1 MSLTTLFD
9 AAGIDPD
16 ELKKKVAQARQD
28 RAEAVSNNEGQG
40 AALEASDTTQEPKGK
55 DGIETAESRK
65 GTGDSCEKGLPPID
79 LASSAAIDA
88 AAGQKRRLIAEI
100 NELERQ
106 RRWEDILALAYPME
120 EKYPLLTDMEM
131 DIEISRKL
139 GFALIRTNRHHE
151 AVALF
156 ETLARKMPHDFMVV
170 YSAGYAAY
178 DALYCHKNRQLTLSP
193 QEKKRLIRAAHHY
206 FEQAARLRPDS
217 VTLFYRR
224 GMLYK
229 EIEGKPKKA
238 IPCFDRAIEHWNALS
253 EAERESRHQERPKYI
268 RSMYHLA
275 SCLLKESL
283 ASKALSLLEKTV
295 AEDEATGFVSTLFK
309 EFALGKTLYRLGRF
323 KEALDHLEV
332 AAAAAEHGKVPDFVR
347 ELAAGCLLMM
357 DRPRE
362 ALKEIDKIPLKA
374 MRPYVCWRRA
384 DILVAM
390 GRNSEALMTL
400 ESALERDRIS
410 KHKTLMRMA
419 RIHYGQGSY
428 SKALAY
434 AKKADLFY
442 QQRFGNR
449 LSDALFMEALC
460 LHATGDH
467 QQALERLQALR
478 RDGFSAPGFSKAL
491 RLVQQAATEHVA
503 GRSN

>member
-9 AAGIDPD
+9 AAGIDPN

-28 RAEAVSNNEGQG
+28 QAESVRNEAQDAASETSNAGQEPGGKKGGEAAGSRMDAEA
-40 AALEASDTTQEPKGK
+40 A
-55 DGIETAESRK
+55 
-65 GTGDSCEKGLPPID
+65 SCEKSLPPID

-106 RRWEDILALAYPME
+106 RRWEDILALAYPLE
-120 EKYPLLTDMEM
+120 EKYPLLADMEM

-139 GFALIRTNRHHE
+139 GFALVRANRHHE
-151 AVALF
+151 AVTLF
-156 ETLARKMPHDFMVV
+156 ETLAKKMPHDFMVV

-193 QEKKRLIRAAHHY
+193 QEKKRLIQAAHRY

-224 GMLYK
+224 GMLFK
-229 EIEGKPKKA
+229 DIEGKAKKA
-238 IPCFDRAIEHWNALS
+238 IPYFEKAIAHWNGLS
-253 EAERESRHQERPKYI
+253 EAEREGRHQERPKYI

-283 ASKALSLLEKTV
+283 ASKALALLEKMV

-323 KEALDHLEV
+323 KEALEHLEV
-332 AAAAAEHGKVPDFVR
+332 AAAAAENGRVPDFVH

-357 DRPRE
+357 DRPKE
-362 ALKEIDKIPLKA
+362 ALRKIDKIPLKA

-390 GRNSEALMTL
+390 GRKSEALLTL
-400 ESALERDRIS
+400 ESGLERDRIS

-419 RIHYGQGSY
+419 RIHYGQGAY
-428 SKALAY
+428 SKALTC

-467 QQALERLQALR
+467 QQALKRLQALR
-478 RDGFSAPGFSKAL
+478 QDGFSAPGFGKAL
-491 RLVQQAATEHVA
+491 RLVQQAVTEHAA
-503 GRSN
+503 GSSN